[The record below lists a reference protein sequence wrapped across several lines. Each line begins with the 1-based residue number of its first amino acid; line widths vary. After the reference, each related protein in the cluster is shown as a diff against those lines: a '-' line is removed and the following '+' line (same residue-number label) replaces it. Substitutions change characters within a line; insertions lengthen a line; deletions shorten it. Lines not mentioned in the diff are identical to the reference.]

1 MIGIEKPEIE
11 TVEVS
16 DDGKYGRFVI
26 EPLERGYGTTLGNSL
41 RRILLASLPGAA
53 MTSLQID
60 GVLHEFTAVDGVVED
75 VTAIILNLKKIGVKI
90 HTEDE
95 KMLELDIE
103 GPKEVYASD
112 LIYDSDVE
120 ILNPD
125 QYICT
130 VAEGGQLHARMMA
143 ERGRGYGRAE
153 NNKKEDMPIGVIPID
168 SIFTPIE
175 HVNYHVENTNVGT
188 ENLSDRL
195 TLELWSDGSLTPEE
209 AISLAAKILT
219 EYLTVFVEL
228 TEEAR
233 EADIMVEKEE
243 TQVEKTLEMTVEE
256 LDLSV
261 RSYNSLKRAG
271 INTVQELTSKT
282 REEMMQIRN
291 LGKKSLEE
299 ITEKLDELGLELSDE

>member
-16 DDGKYGRFVI
+16 DDGKYGQFVI

-60 GVLHEFTAVDGVVED
+60 GILHEFTAIDGVVED
-75 VTAIILNLKKIGVKI
+75 VTAIILNLKKIKVKI
-90 HTEDE
+90 HTEEE
-95 KMLELDIE
+95 KMLELDVE

-112 LIYDSDVE
+112 LIYDSDVK

-143 ERGRGYGRAE
+143 ERGRGYVRAE

-209 AISLAAKILT
+209 AISLSAKILT

-271 INTVQELTSKT
+271 INTVQELTSKNK
-282 REEMMQIRN
+282 EEMMQIRN

-299 ITEKLDELGLELSDE
+299 ITDKLDELGLEFSNE